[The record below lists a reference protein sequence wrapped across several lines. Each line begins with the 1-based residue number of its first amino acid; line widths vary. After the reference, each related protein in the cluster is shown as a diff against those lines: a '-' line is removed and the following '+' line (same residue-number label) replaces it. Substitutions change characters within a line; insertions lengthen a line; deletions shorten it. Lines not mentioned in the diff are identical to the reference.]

1 MSERLAENRSTTSAP
16 PGCTDA
22 GEAARV
28 AQRAFHMM
36 GPDAER
42 EWSGEDAVAWE
53 GLLDISRRLRRGA
66 EHVLAER
73 CEMSISM
80 LGITGRLS
88 RAPALTLRQT
98 ALAESMGL
106 SLSRVS
112 RVIDML
118 EQREVLERRACPADA
133 RATNV
138 TLTSQGQE
146 LTATAQH
153 ELFTYVQSSFFETL
167 EPGEVGVLAAIF
179 TRLLDLPPAP
189 PEDGCGA

>member
-1 MSERLAENRSTTSAP
+1 M
-16 PGCTDA
+16 
-22 GEAARV
+22 

-42 EWSGEDAVAWE
+42 EWSGEDAIAWE
-53 GLLDISRRLRRGA
+53 GLLDVTRRLRRGA
-66 EHVLAER
+66 EQLLADR
-73 CEMSISM
+73 CDMSISM

-88 RAPALTLRQT
+88 RAPSLTLRQT

-118 EQREVLERRACPADA
+118 EQRGVLERHSCPADA

-138 TLTSQGQE
+138 TLTAEGME
-146 LTATAQH
+146 LTARAQH
-153 ELFTYVQSSFFETL
+153 ELFSYVQGSFFDTL
-167 EPGEVGVLAAIF
+167 EPGEVSVLAAIF
-179 TRLLDLPPAP
+179 TRMLDLPAAP